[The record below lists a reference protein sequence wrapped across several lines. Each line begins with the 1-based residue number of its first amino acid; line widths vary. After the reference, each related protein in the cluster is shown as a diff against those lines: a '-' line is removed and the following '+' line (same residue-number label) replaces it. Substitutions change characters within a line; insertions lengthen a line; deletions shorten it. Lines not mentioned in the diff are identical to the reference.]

1 MSISSSLH
9 FAGLQSEEIYSNAVL
24 ILIPL
29 QNFFCFRI
37 LTTHCRFD
45 DGWDLSDV
53 SVSILCFCI
62 SWARR
67 MLRNSLRLIFQ
78 HFAFDGLS
86 PPAPSLPKSHHL
98 MRELFPISEK
108 HKLFVNFQSA
118 RVIPK
123 VRSKVNMRD
132 YVWVQCAMC
141 IPPNYILPRTFLVI
155 GEMPFLHF

>member
-1 MSISSSLH
+1 
-9 FAGLQSEEIYSNAVL
+9 
-24 ILIPL
+24 
-29 QNFFCFRI
+29 
-37 LTTHCRFD
+37 
-45 DGWDLSDV
+45 
-53 SVSILCFCI
+53 
-62 SWARR
+62 

-86 PPAPSLPKSHHL
+86 PPAHSLPKSHHL

-155 GEMPFLHF
+155 GENAFSALLVQRRSLEFPRREDMMMGHLEGSHGCPDCWSNSHPIRIYPISFSDPVPRNKLLCLQGL